1 MRAVWAGWA
10 GLEQPPRRLAF
21 ASGVCGN
28 TTDHHGWAEAVFLGG
43 GGGGEHDGG
52 NGGIGGSSWD
62 GGGAAAGGVLRPC
75 RVHGGG
81 AASAKLAAHVFRHGR
96 HRSSRHAASRL
107 P

>member
-1 MRAVWAGWA
+1 MRAVWAGGV
-10 GLEQPPRRLAF
+10 GLEQPPRHLAF

-28 TTDHHGWAEAVFLGG
+28 TTDQYGWAEAVFLGG
-43 GGGGEHDGG
+43 EHDGG
-52 NGGIGGSSWD
+52 DGGIGGSSWD
-62 GGGAAAGGVLRPC
+62 GGGTAAGGVLRSC

-81 AASAKLAAHVFRHGR
+81 AASAKLAADVFRHRR